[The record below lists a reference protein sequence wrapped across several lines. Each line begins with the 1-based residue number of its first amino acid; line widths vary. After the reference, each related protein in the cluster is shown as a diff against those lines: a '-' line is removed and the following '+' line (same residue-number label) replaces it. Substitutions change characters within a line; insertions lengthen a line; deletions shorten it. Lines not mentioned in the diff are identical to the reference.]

1 MSVYGGRVQL
11 SDGRWKDGMCAKEGN
26 QGMFFFFKLIIIIFL
41 FSRERWNHAGCLLQ
55 DDTGHYREETRV
67 LFCLDVSFIFFMK
80 LVAVIAW

>member
-1 MSVYGGRVQL
+1 MA
-11 SDGRWKDGMCAKEGN
+11 DGKMECVPKKEIKEC
-26 QGMFFFFKLIIIIFL
+26 FFLFLLIIIIFL

-67 LFCLDVSFIFFMK
+67 LFCLDFSFIFFMK